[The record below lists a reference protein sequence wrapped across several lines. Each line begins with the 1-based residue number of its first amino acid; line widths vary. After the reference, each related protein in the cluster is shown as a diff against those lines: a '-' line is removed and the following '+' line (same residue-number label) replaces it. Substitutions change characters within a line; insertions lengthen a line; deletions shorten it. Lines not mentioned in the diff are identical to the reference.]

1 MDLQL
6 RQEFLN
12 DLCPHL
18 QPLAAGVM
26 DCECGNEVVEFFRRR
41 PRTWLEASD
50 IVYHLR
56 QPNDQVAAA
65 LNQLTA
71 LGILERFTVLSS
83 WTFYGLTQSTEIVNA
98 LEQFWAWRDDWHT
111 RMEQLKHELQLPAT
125 GKTSYAS
132 L

>member
-12 DLCPHL
+12 DLCPRL
-18 QPLAAGVM
+18 QPLAACVM
-26 DCECGNEVVEFFRRR
+26 DCECGSEVVEFFRRR
-41 PRTWLEASD
+41 SRTWLEASD
-50 IVYHLR
+50 IIYHLR
-56 QPNDQVAAA
+56 QPNDQVTAA

-71 LGILERFTVLSS
+71 LGILERFTVLNS
-83 WTFYGLTQSTEIVNA
+83 WTFYGLTQSAEILNA

-111 RMEQLKHELQLPAT
+111 RMERVKHELQLPAT
-125 GKTSYAS
+125 GKSSFAS